1 MLRIRVV
8 LAWFL
13 TLFLLS
19 SYAVGQAPPVKAP
32 DPDKAVL
39 IEELIVALKAE
50 QNQQQMMQA
59 FEGSMLS
66 QINRMLDSELKN
78 LGSAAD
84 AEKKRQLQADVQ
96 DFQRRLFA
104 LMAAHMSWETMKPV
118 YRETYDETFTTEEL
132 RPLVAFM
139 KSPAGQVYVDK
150 MPAMV
155 ANTMKRMQGVMSD
168 MTPDIQ
174 KLNADFMQELRQKY
188 ADKN

>member
-13 TLFLLS
+13 TLFLLG
-19 SYAVGQAPPVKAP
+19 SYAAGQAPPVKAP
-32 DPDKAVL
+32 DPDKAAL

-50 QNQQQMMQA
+50 QNQQQVMQA
-59 FEGSMLS
+59 FEGSMLN

-78 LGSAAD
+78 LGGAAD

-104 LMAAHMSWETMKPV
+104 LMA
-118 YRETYDETFTTEEL
+118 
-132 RPLVAFM
+132 
-139 KSPAGQVYVDK
+139 PAGQVYVDK